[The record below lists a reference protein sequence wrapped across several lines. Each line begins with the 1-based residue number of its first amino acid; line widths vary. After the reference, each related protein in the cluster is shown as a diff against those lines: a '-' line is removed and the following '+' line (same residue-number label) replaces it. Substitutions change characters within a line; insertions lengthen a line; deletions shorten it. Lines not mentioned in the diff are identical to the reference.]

1 MKNYQDNIE
10 KISFQLHKKNSI
22 LFFRHF
28 FENNKNKK
36 IILFTKLR
44 KHNLICLWHQDNR
57 KKQNN
62 GGFDSISVN

>member
-10 KISFQLHKKNSI
+10 KISFQFHKKI
-22 LFFRHF
+22 PYFFSAIF
-28 FENNKNKK
+28 FENKNKK

-62 GGFDSISVN
+62 GGFDSISVK